1 MKLKAKDKVLVTAGK
16 YKGKVGIV
24 MRIFK
29 KTNRITVEKVNMR
42 TKHIKKTTAKAGER
56 IKFEAPFNTS
66 KVMLIC
72 PNCNKPVRVGYSI
85 PKTSPSESRIA
96 GGGKKFRI
104 CMKCHESVEQAI
116 SKIEK
121 KKRT

>member
-16 YKGKVGIV
+16 YKGKVGTV

-29 KTNRITVEKVNMR
+29 KTNRITVEKVNIR

-56 IKFEAPFNTS
+56 IKFEAPFDTS

-85 PKTSPSESRIA
+85 PKTGPSERFGRA
-96 GGGKKFRI
+96 GKKFRI